1 MTDTIAAI
9 STPPG
14 RSALAIV
21 RLSGADAVAVADRV
35 FAASASPVSLA
46 EGPARTL
53 RHGHARDAQGDI
65 VDELI
70 AVVLAAP
77 ASYTGETMVEFTCH
91 GGDWS
96 APRLLEALLVA
107 GARAA
112 GPGEFTERAFL
123 NGRMDLAQ
131 AEAVADVIHAESA
144 LAHRLAARQI
154 TGALSV
160 GLSAIAEPLRDV
172 LAEVEARVDFAEDV
186 GEAALPPHIAEG
198 LARAAL
204 ALAGLLKGSDLGRR
218 AREGVRLAVV
228 GRPNV
233 GKSSL
238 FNALLG
244 ESRALVAAVA
254 GTTRDAVS
262 ERLELGG
269 FPVRLVDTA
278 GVRQSAATRRSGA
291 TNAEDPGYVE
301 SLGIARTRQELED
314 SDLALWVID
323 RAAPWTDEDRAVGD
337 LLAGRP
343 LVVALNKSDLAAAW
357 SVEQI
362 THPTFRA
369 ASAQVTVSAHTGAG
383 VPELRA
389 ALSRALGGESG
400 NGHGDA
406 ANGPAIALVTNTRHI
421 DALRR
426 AQLALE
432 EARRAAPTA
441 PGEIVAGEIRVALGA
456 LGEVTGEAVAPDL
469 LERIFARFC
478 IGK

>member
-1 MTDTIAAI
+1 MTDTIVAI
-9 STPPG
+9 STSPG

-21 RLSGADAVAVADRV
+21 RLSGADAVAIADRV
-35 FAASASPVSLA
+35 FVGTSSPSAASTSLA
-46 EGPARTL
+46 AGAPRTL
-53 RHGHARDAQGDI
+53 RHGIAREANGETI
-65 VDELI
+65 DELI
-70 AVVLAAP
+70 AVVLVAP
-77 ASYTGETMVEFTCH
+77 ASYTGESMVEFTCH

-96 APRLLEALLVA
+96 APRLLDALLAA

-112 GPGEFTERAFL
+112 RPGEFTERAFL

-154 TGALSV
+154 TGALSK
-160 GLSAIAEPLRDV
+160 GLSSVAEPLRDL

-186 GEAALPPHIAEG
+186 GEAALPPHIEAG
-198 LARAAL
+198 LAHAAV
-204 ALAGLLKGSDLGRR
+204 ALSDLLRGSDLGRR
-218 AREGVRLAVV
+218 AREGARLALV

-244 ESRALVAAVA
+244 ESRALVAAIP

-262 ERLELGG
+262 ERLELSGI
-269 FPVRLVDTA
+269 PVRLIDTA
-278 GVRQSAATRRSGA
+278 GVRGA
-291 TNAEDPGYVE
+291 HDTAGARDVDTHAQVE
-301 SLGIARTRQELED
+301 RLGIARTHEEIAGADVVLFVLDGSMPSTPED
-314 SDLALWVID
+314 DAIAALLSD
-323 RAAPWTDEDRAVGD
+323 RAR
-337 LLAGRP
+337 
-343 LVVALNKSDLAAAW
+343 LVAINKSDLPRRLDPLPRSMPEPIA
-357 SVEQI
+357 
-362 THPTFRA
+362 
-369 ASAQVTVSAHTGAG
+369 VSAHTGAG
-383 VPELRA
+383 VA
-389 ALSRALGGESG
+389 ALREALARALAFGAHASSSG
-400 NGHGDA
+400 A
-406 ANGPAIALVTNTRHI
+406 EALITNARHI

-426 AQLALE
+426 AQGALE
-432 EARRAAPTA
+432 EARRAATFA

>member
-9 STPPG
+9 STSPG

-21 RLSGADAVAVADRV
+21 RLSGAEAVAIADRV
-35 FAASASPVSLA
+35 FTGSGPGSPLA
-46 EGPARTL
+46 ETPARTL
-53 RHGHARDAQGDI
+53 RHGIARDANGDAI
-65 VDELI
+65 DELI

-77 ASYTGETMVEFTCH
+77 ASYTGESMVELTCH

-96 APRLLEALLVA
+96 APRLLDALLAA

-112 GPGEFTERAFL
+112 RPGEFTERAFL

-131 AEAVADVIHAESA
+131 AEAVADVINAESA

-154 TGALSV
+154 TGALSA
-160 GLSAIAEPLRDV
+160 GLSGIAEPLRDL

-186 GEAALPPHIAEG
+186 GEAALPPHIEQG
-198 LARAAL
+198 LAHAGAAL
-204 ALAGLLKGSDLGRR
+204 SDLLRGSDLGRR
-218 AREGVRLAVV
+218 AREGARVALV

-244 ESRALVAAVA
+244 EARALVAEVA

-262 ERLELGG
+262 ERVELAGI
-269 FPVRLVDTA
+269 PVRLIDTA
-278 GVRQSAATRRSGA
+278 GVRKSIAADDHA
-291 TNAEDPGYVE
+291 QVE
-301 SLGIARTRQELED
+301 RLGIARTREEI
-314 SDLALWVID
+314 LAADVVVLVLD
-323 RAAPWTDEDRAVGD
+323 RSQPLDADDEVLAH
-337 LLAGRP
+337 LLIRST
-343 LVVALNKSDLAAAW
+343 LLVALNKSDLPR
-357 SVEQI
+357 QI
-362 THPTFRA
+362 VVSPIA
-369 ASAQVTVSAHTGAG
+369 ESIEVSASTGEGVAALRDALVRALLEGSPAGAG
-383 VPELRA
+383 
-389 ALSRALGGESG
+389 GGAES
-400 NGHGDA
+400 
-406 ANGPAIALVTNTRHI
+406 LVTNARHI

-426 AQLALE
+426 AQASLE
-432 EARRAAPTA
+432 EARRAAGFA
-441 PGEIVAGEIRVALGA
+441 PGEIIAGEIRVALGA

>member
-9 STPPG
+9 STSPG

-21 RLSGADAVAVADRV
+21 RLSGADAVAIADRV
-35 FAASASPVSLA
+35 FVGTPSTSLA
-46 EGPARTL
+46 AGAPRTL
-53 RHGHARDAQGDI
+53 RHGIAREANGEAI
-65 VDELI
+65 DELI

-77 ASYTGETMVEFTCH
+77 ASYTGESMVEFTCH

-96 APRLLEALLVA
+96 APRLMDALLAA

-112 GPGEFTERAFL
+112 RPGEFTERAFL

-154 TGALSV
+154 TGALSK
-160 GLSAIAEPLRDV
+160 GLSSVAEPLRDL

-186 GEAALPPHIAEG
+186 GEAALPPHIEAG
-198 LARAAL
+198 LAHAAV
-204 ALAGLLKGSDLGRR
+204 ALSDLLRGSDLGRR
-218 AREGVRLAVV
+218 AREGARLALV

-244 ESRALVAAVA
+244 ESRALVAAIP

-262 ERLELGG
+262 ERLELSGI
-269 FPVRLVDTA
+269 PVRLIDTA
-278 GVRQSAATRRSGA
+278 GVRGA
-291 TNAEDPGYVE
+291 HDTAGVREVDTHAQVE
-301 SLGIARTRQELED
+301 RLGIARTHEEIAGADVVLFVLDGSMPRASED
-314 SDLALWVID
+314 DAIAALLSD
-323 RAAPWTDEDRAVGD
+323 RTC
-337 LLAGRP
+337 
-343 LVVALNKSDLAAAW
+343 LVAINKSDLPRRLDPLPRSMPEPIA
-357 SVEQI
+357 
-362 THPTFRA
+362 
-369 ASAQVTVSAHTGAG
+369 VSAHTGEG
-383 VPELRA
+383 VA
-389 ALSRALGGESG
+389 ALREALARALAFGAHASS
-400 NGHGDA
+400 NGA
-406 ANGPAIALVTNTRHI
+406 EALVTNARHI

-426 AQLALE
+426 AQGALE
-432 EARRAAPTA
+432 EARRAATFA